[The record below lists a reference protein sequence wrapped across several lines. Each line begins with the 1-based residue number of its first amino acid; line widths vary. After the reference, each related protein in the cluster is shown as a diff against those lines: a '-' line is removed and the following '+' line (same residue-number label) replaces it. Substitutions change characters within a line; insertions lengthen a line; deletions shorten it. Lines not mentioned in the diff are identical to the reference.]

1 MQQIINF
8 FLRYKN
14 FLLFLLLFLIAISLT
29 IQNHSYHRSKFIN
42 SANFFTG
49 GIYESVNSID
59 QYFNLRSENQKLLE
73 ENNRLKAILFNT
85 EDELKIEIDSTSAR
99 YILTT
104 ATVIKNSYSL
114 SSNFLTINKGKE
126 DSLKEDLGVIT
137 SKGIVGI
144 IDKSSNGYSRVLSI
158 LHPNSRIN
166 AKLKKSDHFGE
177 LSWDGKSPEIVQL
190 KDVQNQ
196 APVVAG
202 DTIITGGRST
212 IFPAGIPIGTV
223 QNFEL
228 DESENYYTVDIKLFN
243 DMTNIGHVHVV
254 RNTDLLEIKSLENPN
269 E

>member
-14 FLLFLLLFLIAISLT
+14 FLLFLLLFFIAVSLT

-42 SANFFTG
+42 SANFLSG
-49 GIYESVNSID
+49 GIYESVNGID
-59 QYFNLRSENQKLLE
+59 KYFNLKSENQKLLE
-73 ENNRLKAILFNT
+73 ENNRLKAILFNS
-85 EDELKIEIDSTSAR
+85 DDSVNVEIDSSSARFILTSAM
-99 YILTT
+99 
-104 ATVIKNSYSL
+104 VIKNSYSL
-114 SSNFLTINKGKE
+114 TSNYLTINKGRK
-126 DSLKEDLGVIT
+126 DSLTEDLGVIT

-158 LHPNSRIN
+158 LHPTSRIN

-190 KDVQNQ
+190 KDIQNQ
-196 APVVAG
+196 APLVAG

-254 RNTDLLEIKSLENPN
+254 RNKDLSEIKSLENPN

>member
-14 FLLFLLLFLIAISLT
+14 FLLFLLLFFIAISLT
-29 IQNHSYHRSKFIN
+29 IQNHSYHKAKFIN
-42 SANFFTG
+42 SANFLSG
-49 GIYESVNSID
+49 GIYESVNGID
-59 QYFNLRSENQKLLE
+59 QYFNLKSENEKLVE
-73 ENNRLKAILFNT
+73 ENNRLKAILFNE
-85 EDELKIEIDSTSAR
+85 EDSALIPLDSTSGR
-99 YILTT
+99 FVLTT

-114 SSNFLTINKGKE
+114 TSNYLTINKGKK
-126 DSLKEDLGVIT
+126 DSVSEDLGVIT

-144 IDKSSNGYSRVLSI
+144 IDKASNNYARVLSI
-158 LHPNSRIN
+158 LHPTSRVN

-190 KDVQNQ
+190 KDIQNQ

-243 DMTNIGHVHVV
+243 DMTNIGHVHVI
-254 RNTDLLEIKSLENPN
+254 RNKDLAEIKSLEDLN